1 MTKLEL
7 ENLVKE
13 KNEEIASLKARVEE
27 LENSNH
33 DVLSLEDRIKNL
45 ETEKR
50 YLSEAIDAK
59 DKEIWELKKKINEE
73 NVVAKNFADKQIE
86 DSKKAFEIKE
96 KQLLEV
102 IKNQDARIK
111 EYIDIINEIFF
122 KYGALIKIIQG
133 ASDTAV
139 TLCDYIERRI
149 RSTNGGAR

>member
-13 KNEEIASLKARVEE
+13 KDEEIASLKARVEE
-27 LENSNH
+27 LENLNH

-59 DKEIWELKKKINEE
+59 DREIWELKKKANEE
-73 NVVAKNFADKQIE
+73 KVVAKNFADKQIE
-86 DSKKAFEIKE
+86 DSKKTFEIKE

-102 IKNQDARIK
+102 IKKQEEQIK
-111 EYIDIINEIFF
+111 KLSNYINVLLNTHGSLL
-122 KYGALIKIIQG
+122 KTLQG
-133 ASDTAV
+133 TIDNAIS
-139 TLCDYIERRI
+139 LNDYIYNDIVRKE
-149 RSTNGGAR
+149 NN

>member
-13 KNEEIASLKARVEE
+13 KDEEIASLKARVEE

-33 DVLSLEDRIKNL
+33 DVLSLEDHIKNL

-50 YLSEAIDAK
+50 YLSEAIETK
-59 DKEIWELKKKINEE
+59 DKEIWELKKKVNEE
-73 NVVAKNFADKQIE
+73 KVVAKNFADKQIE

-102 IKNQDARIK
+102 IKNQEDQIK
-111 EYIDIINEIFF
+111 KLAVHINNLINNHGSLLKALQGTLDNAITLNDYVYNEIYR
-122 KYGALIKIIQG
+122 K
-133 ASDTAV
+133 
-139 TLCDYIERRI
+139 E
-149 RSTNGGAR
+149 NN